1 MIQHRVCTQSDCD
14 TGPTEPQGVDMYKVV
29 GLAIGLGLI
38 IVGSMGCEGG
48 GSSGGGSGPFGGN
61 DLISLHYDHA
71 PDRDDGQSAA
81 ADRTLLQS
89 TVGTSRAIAVSGAHG
104 RNGGSFNPASDN
116 VMNAAWP
123 GQWTAAHGNRE
134 AAVASLAQRWGATL
148 RSGGDI
154 WVKEGGQSDLT
165 AAVVAQIKTQQPDV
179 NTKERIH
186 VVQHGEWNEAQTTP
200 SALQY
205 VRAETDYIRI
215 PNANSYLKGPRDEA
229 FVQAAVNH
237 PVHGSYWQA
246 AFDYYPNI
254 IDFSDTGELM
264 YILGLGQIG
273 IDEFRARYLDQ

>member
-1 MIQHRVCTQSDCD
+1 M
-14 TGPTEPQGVDMYKVV
+14 

-38 IVGSMGCEGG
+38 IVGSMGCGGG

>member
-1 MIQHRVCTQSDCD
+1 
-14 TGPTEPQGVDMYKVV
+14 MYKIV

-38 IVGSMGCEGG
+38 IAGSMGCEGSG
-48 GSSGGGSGPFGGN
+48 SGGGGSAGHFGGK

-89 TVGTSRAIAVSGAHG
+89 TVGGAVGSRVIAVSGAYG

-134 AAVASLAQRWGATL
+134 AAVASVSQRWGSVL
-148 RSGGDI
+148 RGGGDI

-200 SALQY
+200 SALEY

-215 PNANSYLKGPRDEA
+215 ANANSYLKGPRDET

-237 PVHGSYWQA
+237 PVHGAYWQA

-264 YILGLGQIG
+264 YILGLGEIG
-273 IDEFRARYLDQ
+273 IDEFRIRYLE